1 MSVHQE
7 QLKMGQSGEEQA
19 EQPSLEYHASGDDSL
34 TAYWAAIGGAVLGT
48 LLTLLVLAILNGGTI
63 QFMDRERLT
72 ALEASLNGVDENVA
86 AVNHNVTVLSQ
97 RLESLESQASAIPQ
111 LQENLDQVQASL
123 AEVDQTLASQEM
135 HLSELD
141 EAVATLDVTR
151 QQFNLFTS
159 ALAEALT
166 EMGVVPAPAEEA
178 PAEVPTEQA
187 PAEAPSS
194 AAPEKA
200 APAEQAP
207 AEQAPATDEGS
218 AAPAEPMSTTE
229 AGPETK
235 AEAPAA
241 EAAAA
246 ESTPEEAATGESAA
260 AESAAPE
267 SATAE
272 SASEESTSEARS
284 VEETVADV
292 EAAVMAATP
301 PTIVTSP
308 DVPANTVQVYF
319 FADANE
325 NGVKDEDEASLVGLA
340 VALTDAEGQVVASKV
355 SNNDGAA
362 FQELEP
368 GVYTLTVEEDLG
380 FQLASSDQVEITV
393 PEDGEEGQIVYFPVR
408 SQAGE

>member
-246 ESTPEEAATGESAA
+246 ESTPEEAATGESA
-260 AESAAPE
+260 
-267 SATAE
+267 TAE

>member
-19 EQPSLEYHASGDDSL
+19 GQPSLEYHASGDDSL

-63 QFMDRERLT
+63 QFMDRQRLT

-97 RLESLESQASAIPQ
+97 RLESLETQASAIPQ
-111 LQENLDQVQASL
+111 IQANLDQVQASL
-123 AEVDQTLASQEM
+123 TEVDQTLESQEM

-166 EMGVVPAPAEEA
+166 EMGVVPAPAE
-178 PAEVPTEQA
+178 QA

-194 AAPEKA
+194 
-200 APAEQAP
+200 QAP
-207 AEQAPATDEGS
+207 TQEQAPATDES
-218 AAPAEPMSTTE
+218 SQAPVEPSAAVEASPEAETEAPAAPAATEAAPAEES
-229 AGPETK
+229 
-235 AEAPAA
+235 
-241 EAAAA
+241 AAAA
-246 ESTPEEAATGESAA
+246 EATTEEAASEEA
-260 AESAAPE
+260 
-267 SATAE
+267 
-272 SASEESTSEARS
+272 ASEEAASEARS
-284 VEETVADV
+284 VEETVAEV
-292 EAAVMAATP
+292 EAAVTAATP
-301 PTIVTSP
+301 PTVVTSP
-308 DVPANTVQVYF
+308 DVPADTVLVYF
-319 FADANE
+319 FADANG
-325 NGVKDEDEASLVGLA
+325 NGVKDEDEASLIGLA

-355 SNNDGAA
+355 SNSDGAA

-368 GVYTLTVEEDLG
+368 GAYTLTVEEDLG
-380 FQLASSDQVEITV
+380 FQLASSEQVEITV
-393 PEDGEEGQIVYFPVR
+393 PEGGEEGQIVYFPVR

>member
-19 EQPSLEYHASGDDSL
+19 GQPSLEYQASGDDSL

-63 QFMDRERLT
+63 QFMDRQRLT

-97 RLESLESQASAIPQ
+97 RLESLETQASAIPQ
-111 LQENLDQVQASL
+111 IQANLDQVQASL
-123 AEVDQTLASQEM
+123 AEVDQTLESQEM

-178 PAEVPTEQA
+178 A
-187 PAEAPSS
+187 PAPAPSS
-194 AAPEKA
+194 
-200 APAEQAP
+200 QAP
-207 AEQAPATDEGS
+207 TEEQAPATDESSQAPVEPS
-218 AAPAEPMSTTE
+218 AAVETSPEAE
-229 AGPETK
+229 

-241 EAAAA
+241 EAATA
-246 ESTPEEAATGESAA
+246 EAATE
-260 AESAAPE
+260 EAPAKE
-267 SATAE
+267 TAATAE
-272 SASEESTSEARS
+272 AATEETTTEETTSEARS
-284 VEETVADV
+284 VEETVAEV
-292 EAAVMAATP
+292 EAAVTAATP
-301 PTIVTSP
+301 PTVVTSP
-308 DVPANTVQVYF
+308 DVPADTVLVYF

-325 NGVKDEDEASLVGLA
+325 NGVKDEDEASLIGLA

-368 GVYTLTVEEDLG
+368 GTYTLTVEEDLG
-380 FQLASSDQVEITV
+380 FQLASSEQVEITV
-393 PEDGEEGQIVYFPVR
+393 PEGGEEGQIVYFPVR